1 MSKLRKSKEGRKL
14 MGSERR
20 LLSLRQ
26 VCKRELKDAPSV
38 EEIMRRGEAMWFSTE
53 FSEAVKS
60 RTPGN
65 L

>member
-1 MSKLRKSKEGRKL
+1 VGGMSKLRKSKEGRKL

-38 EEIMRRGEAMWFSTE
+38 EEMMRKG
-53 FSEAVKS
+53 
-60 RTPGN
+60 
-65 L
+65 